1 VAQKV
6 TAPVRGAAHAVS
18 APFRGAANSLT
29 GPIKGISK
37 GGGGKGRAR
46 RPPPRTR
53 DPCGGCPCREYWV
66 RKCAV
71 SYIRTGCT
79 MSGYGERSCT
89 EQKVMKPT
97 KVLVNECRECQ
108 HSEDYGAEIEIVK

>member
-1 VAQKV
+1 
-6 TAPVRGAAHAVS
+6 
-18 APFRGAANSLT
+18 
-29 GPIKGISK
+29 
-37 GGGGKGRAR
+37 
-46 RPPPRTR
+46 
-53 DPCGGCPCREYWV
+53 
-66 RKCAV
+66 
-71 SYIRTGCT
+71 